1 MSKGMILVVED
12 EKDIADILGEMLEYF
27 GYTISTASD
36 GIDAWCLVSGKEYD
50 LILTDLRLPGMDGI
64 ELLTKMRLHDIK
76 TPVLII
82 SGVELQ
88 GRLSAI
94 NKLGPYDT
102 IQKPF
107 KMEDLKEKMV
117 RLLNNSKQQQKTKPK
132 NS

>member
-1 MSKGMILVVED
+1 MSKGAILIVED

-27 GYTISTASD
+27 GYSITTAAD

-50 LILTDLRLPGMDGI
+50 LILTDLHLPGMDGI

-82 SGVELQ
+82 SGVGLQ
-88 GRLSAI
+88 GRLAAI
-94 NKLGPYDT
+94 SKFGPYDS

-107 KMEDLKEKMV
+107 KMDDLKEKMV
-117 RLLNNSKQQQKTKPK
+117 KLLQAASKQLKTKSRH
-132 NS
+132 N

>member
-1 MSKGMILVVED
+1 MSKGAILIVED
-12 EKDIADILGEMLEYF
+12 EKDIADILQEMLEYF
-27 GYTISTASD
+27 GYSVTTSDD
-36 GIDAWCLVSGKEYD
+36 GIDAWCLVSGKEFD

-88 GRLSAI
+88 GRLAAI
-94 NKLGPYDT
+94 SKFGPYDT

-107 KMEDLKEKMV
+107 KMEDLKDKMV
-117 RLLNNSKQQQKTKPK
+117 RLLNVGIKQQKTKPK
-132 NS
+132 NN